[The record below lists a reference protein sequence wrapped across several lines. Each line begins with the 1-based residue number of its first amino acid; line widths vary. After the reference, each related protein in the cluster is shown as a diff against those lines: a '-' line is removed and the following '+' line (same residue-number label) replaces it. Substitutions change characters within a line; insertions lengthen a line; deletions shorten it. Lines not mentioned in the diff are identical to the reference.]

1 MQGGT
6 VLIYHGN
13 QVQDGPK
20 KSVFDFAVYLGLY
33 DGIHWGGCKVSSIL
47 CTVECLL
54 IQCHVPASF
63 AYFKPNCHAVITC
76 LN

>member
-1 MQGGT
+1 MNCYYYPAFP
-6 VLIYHGN
+6 VLAVTMINHGN

-63 AYFKPNCHAVITC
+63 AYF
-76 LN
+76 

>member
-1 MQGGT
+1 MQGGA
-6 VLIYHGN
+6 VLINHGN

-47 CTVECLL
+47 CTVGCLL
-54 IQCHVPASF
+54 DPVSCTCF
-63 AYFKPNCHAVITC
+63 LAYFMLLSPV
-76 LN
+76 